1 MLTGGFCCSEWGCYH
16 IVYSGEGGGLQAL
29 LLDSNSKTR
38 PSTFCS
44 LRIEILPL
52 TKHLS
57 STRPGGARLMIHVST
72 LSLLNFLCR
81 RVWSAIRNKIRDF
94 QCMFETI
101 KESRLLL
108 FSKKCTNF
116 G

>member
-1 MLTGGFCCSEWGCYH
+1 MIQETSLVFF
-16 IVYSGEGGGLQAL
+16 IVYSGERGGLQAL
-29 LLDSNSKTR
+29 LLDSKTR

-57 STRPGGARLMIHVST
+57 STRPGGARLMIHAST
-72 LSLLNFLCR
+72 LSLLNFPCR
-81 RVWSAIRNKIRDF
+81 RVWSVIRNKIRDF

-101 KESRLLL
+101 KESRLVH
-108 FSKKCTNF
+108 FSKCTNF
-116 G
+116 E